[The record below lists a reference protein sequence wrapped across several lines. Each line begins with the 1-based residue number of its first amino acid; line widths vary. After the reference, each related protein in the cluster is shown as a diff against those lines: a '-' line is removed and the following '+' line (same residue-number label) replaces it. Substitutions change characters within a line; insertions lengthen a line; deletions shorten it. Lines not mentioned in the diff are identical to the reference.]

1 MRTTNGLGDGRRDIH
16 GVEHVVGA
24 LFGSTGLR
32 EGVGDDESF
41 YGEGLEGSHR
51 GGGEKTCEKRKRG
64 RVSKGRGSW
73 EGRERRKTG
82 KNEP

>member
-16 GVEHVVGA
+16 GVEHVVRA

-51 GGGEKTCEKRKRG
+51 SGREETYAKEGNKRG
-64 RVSKGRGSW
+64 Q
-73 EGRERRKTG
+73 E
-82 KNEP
+82 